1 MSNDPND
8 RFMISDLSSKL
19 SAYINGENSDQSS
32 QTKDPADI
40 EDVFASEIKSA
51 ETVKKQ
57 PGDELFTDLNQALD
71 SYPNAKEEAVRKQ
84 KLAEEQRKRQRAE
97 EARRQQ
103 LRAEQDRQ
111 RRLKE
116 EQLRQQRLQQEE
128 QLRQQRLMEEQ
139 LRQQRLQQE
148 EQLRQQRLQQEEQLK
163 QQRLMEEQL
172 RQQKLRRERALAR
185 TLAESLYSFDLE
197 QPFTSVRSGHSTHFA
212 KLSPAVKSMPSE
224 EALKRALAKLPKA
237 DKTSSAGPS
246 YEVPRAENYPNVP
259 KAENYHEVPKAEIF
273 YDAPKQEPVYEA
285 QKQEPVFEI
294 PKQEPVYEVPQSS
307 TFSEPPA
314 LETASSPSSDKST
327 YSSQPTGESRYAKS
341 PDPTYRGYQ
350 EDHTGGSR
358 IAVIIALLV
367 ALLAVAAIF
376 IMIRRYSTN
385 LTNLLS
391 GTPSQGT
398 SETVSKA
405 ESEAEEESKDTAHTD
420 DSREADTRTDSGQ
433 AADSQATVSM
443 AIQEEGEIYHSD
455 SQTAETD
462 EPGESIPEDP
472 NDINYLAS
480 VNEKAAEDAIA
491 ELSDAAPRLYLSAY
505 GIKIGVGDSF
515 NALSYVERIED
526 DADDNYRLYR
536 DISVDGLNEFDAK
549 VPGTYELTYF
559 CYDSAGNRSNRARL
573 TVIVE

>member
-111 RRLKE
+111 QRLME
-116 EQLRQQRLQQEE
+116 EQLKQQRLQQEE

-139 LRQQRLQQE
+139 LRQQRLQQ
-148 EQLRQQRLQQEEQLK
+148 
-163 QQRLMEEQL
+163 EEQL

-259 KAENYHEVPKAEIF
+259 KAENYHEVPKAETF
-273 YDAPKQEPVYEA
+273 YDA
-285 QKQEPVFEI
+285 

-307 TFSEPPA
+307 TFSELPA

-462 EPGESIPEDP
+462 EPGESIPADP
-472 NDINYLAS
+472 NDITYLAS

-526 DADDNYRLYR
+526 DADDKNRLYR

>member
-111 RRLKE
+111 
-116 EQLRQQRLQQEE
+116 
-128 QLRQQRLMEEQ
+128 
-139 LRQQRLQQE
+139 
-148 EQLRQQRLQQEEQLK
+148 
-163 QQRLMEEQL
+163 QRLMEEQL

-197 QPFTSVRSGHSTHFA
+197 QPFTSVRSGHSTHLA

-224 EALKRALAKLPKA
+224 EALKRALAKLPKS

-246 YEVPRAENYPNVP
+246 YEVPRAENY
-259 KAENYHEVPKAEIF
+259 HEVPKAETF

-307 TFSEPPA
+307 TFSELPA
-314 LETASSPSSDKST
+314 LETASSPLSDKST
-327 YSSQPTGESRYAKS
+327 FSSQPTGESRYAKS

-462 EPGESIPEDP
+462 EPGESIPADP
-472 NDINYLAS
+472 NDITYLAS